1 VFATLNN
8 WQRGDYKPYV
18 VKSTDRG
25 KTWTNIT
32 ANLPDKHDTWAIAQD
47 HVNGDLLFVGTE
59 FALFT
64 SVDGGKQWVAMKGG
78 MPPTQVRD
86 LAIQRRENDLV
97 LATFGRGFYVL
108 DDYSPLRAITP
119 QALTEEARLFPLRDA
134 YLFNPLGLSPAG
146 AAGLTPLSGLW
157 AAPNPPF
164 GAVLTYNVKQ
174 TLPGDDKLVVTIAD
188 ETGRQVRRLEVD
200 KTAGLKRAAWNLRAD
215 LPPNAAEGRGGGRA
229 GGGGGGA
236 PFGFGRGGPPQGPLV
251 TPGTYRATLGRQVGD
266 QVTAIGPAQTFRVIA
281 LAQ

>member
-1 VFATLNN
+1 MPKWTYVTDVFASPRDADTVFATLNN

-59 FALFT
+59 FALFA

-78 MPPTQVRD
+78 MPPAQVRD

-108 DDYSPLRAITP
+108 DDYSRA
-119 QALTEEARLFPLRDA
+119 AGDHA
-134 YLFNPLGLSPAG
+134 AG
-146 AAGLTPLSGLW
+146 ARGRCAAVPAARRLSVQPARPVAGGISGPQP
-157 AAPNPPF
+157 AF
-164 GAVLTYNVKQ
+164 RTV
-174 TLPGDDKLVVTIAD
+174 
-188 ETGRQVRRLEVD
+188 GRAQSTVRR
-200 KTAGLKRAAWNLRAD
+200 RAHL
-215 LPPNAAEGRGGGRA
+215 
-229 GGGGGGA
+229 
-236 PFGFGRGGPPQGPLV
+236 
-251 TPGTYRATLGRQVGD
+251 
-266 QVTAIGPAQTFRVIA
+266 
-281 LAQ
+281 